1 MHNPYYSD
9 PGGGAGVMDFRLRL
23 VRRAGQGLEA
33 ALGNSPEEID
43 AKRKVRQM
51 PYMPMAVSFLSEIV
65 MAAAFSYLLAGL
77 GVVDVIAG
85 AVIGLMLGVCFMA
98 LSGLVNNMFA
108 GRKLM
113 LAVIDGAHWIG
124 VAVIQ
129 GAVVLARQLR

>member
-1 MHNPYYSD
+1 M
-9 PGGGAGVMDFRLRL
+9 
-23 VRRAGQGLEA
+23 

-51 PYMPMAVSFLSEIV
+51 PYLPMAVSFLSEIV
-65 MAAAFSYLLAGL
+65 MAAAFRYLLAGL
-77 GVVDVIAG
+77 GVVDIIAG
-85 AVIGLMLGVCFMA
+85 AVIGLMLGFCFVA

-113 LAVIDGAHWIG
+113 LAVIDGTHWIG

-129 GAVVLARQLR
+129 GVVLVVLS